1 MAALGLAGLGNRN
14 DDKRLQHLSKV
25 KYGEALKCTSEA
37 LSDPLK
43 NLDAAIRAIIMLAL
57 FQCVHM
63 THESHQNVRVHLVGC
78 MALIKSAIP
87 IRSVPAMGIRGLL
100 QLCYSLL
107 VPCISG
113 GLDLPD
119 KIFQWIA
126 DSSSSDFLP
135 PDEKPGA
142 DLVHIIARFA
152 QVNVTIRTT
161 AYTDG
166 RESTEGIIRQLLS
179 IDLAMGQWEASQ
191 QGKWLYK
198 AHRHPALPAEAVFR
212 NQYHRYSDVWTSR
225 IWNHFRWAR
234 LLTCQKII
242 EFVER
247 YPASATR
254 VISPS
259 QLDKIHYTI
268 QRLAVDVLT
277 SSPTHY
283 KHPRLTREHLD
294 IIQTHGGAGAG
305 AVGIPHLMFQLQVAA
320 CAPGVPYDVWR
331 WALNTMETAWG
342 ELGMMHVKSLA
353 DVLKSHRAVLDR
365 SDAEVVLKIEED
377 EDAQG
382 EHV

>member
-14 DDKRLQHLSKV
+14 DDKKLQYQSELM
-25 KYGEALKCTSEA
+25 YCEALKCTNKA
-37 LSDPLK
+37 LNDPLK
-43 NLDAAIRAIIMLAL
+43 NLDAAIRATIMLAL

-100 QLCYSLL
+100 QLCYSL
-107 VPCISG
+107 
-113 GLDLPD
+113 
-119 KIFQWIA
+119 WIA
-126 DSSSSDFLP
+126 DSSSSGFLP

-142 DLVHIIARFA
+142 DLVHLIARFA

-161 AYTDG
+161 AFTDG
-166 RESTEGIIRQLLS
+166 RESTGGIIRQLLS
-179 IDLAMGQWEASQ
+179 IDLAMEQWEASQ

-198 AHRHPALPAEAVFR
+198 VHRHPALPAEAVFR
-212 NQYHRYSDVWTSR
+212 NQYHRYCDVWTSR

-254 VISPS
+254 VVSPI

-331 WALNTMETAWG
+331 WALDTMETAWG
-342 ELGMMHVKSLA
+342 ELGMLHVKSLA
-353 DVLKSHRAVLDR
+353 EVLKSHRAGLDR
-365 SDAEVVLKIEED
+365 SDAEVVLKIEENED
-377 EDAQG
+377 ERG
-382 EHV
+382 GHV

>member
-1 MAALGLAGLGNRN
+1 M
-14 DDKRLQHLSKV
+14 
-25 KYGEALKCTSEA
+25 
-37 LSDPLK
+37 
-43 NLDAAIRAIIMLAL
+43 
-57 FQCVHM
+57 
-63 THESHQNVRVHLVGC
+63 
-78 MALIKSAIP
+78 
-87 IRSVPAMGIRGLL
+87 
-100 QLCYSLL
+100 
-107 VPCISG
+107 
-113 GLDLPD
+113 
-119 KIFQWIA
+119 
-126 DSSSSDFLP
+126 
-135 PDEKPGA
+135 
-142 DLVHIIARFA
+142 
-152 QVNVTIRTT
+152 
-161 AYTDG
+161 
-166 RESTEGIIRQLLS
+166 
-179 IDLAMGQWEASQ
+179 SQ

-198 AHRHPALPAEAVFR
+198 VHRHPDLPAEAVFR

-225 IWNHFRWAR
+225 IWNHYRWAR

-254 VISPS
+254 VVSPS

-277 SSPTHY
+277 SAPTHY

-331 WALNTMETAWG
+331 WALDTMETAWG
-342 ELGMMHVKSLA
+342 DLGMLHVKSLA
-353 DVLKSHRAVLDR
+353 EVLKSHRASLDR

-377 EDAQG
+377 QDAQG